1 MATLCLSTSNILQN
15 SLRGMLDLDYSTN
28 FRSRL
33 HCFFFHSGTRT
44 VRFGCSF
51 PPYFI
56 QVCRESNFVIS
67 SRRLF
72 KSAWTCYRG
81 HIS

>member
-1 MATLCLSTSNILQN
+1 MREGIRREQRAINGEVLVRCTLGENTWQPCVLSTSNILQN

-44 VRFGCSF
+44 V
-51 PPYFI
+51 
-56 QVCRESNFVIS
+56 
-67 SRRLF
+67 
-72 KSAWTCYRG
+72 
-81 HIS
+81 